1 MTLLTGPAP
10 ARAAAERR
18 CGWLDN
24 VTPGNFELVDRDGRW
39 TIAQQGGYEAPGFD
53 RLPDMSSKGG
63 VAINGPHGYSCACI
77 TARTDAKSRRVIDLV
92 SGQPSHCASAATIA
106 RCRNAE
112 DRAAAT
118 LDQVAIL
125 FR

>member
-1 MTLLTGPAP
+1 MAVKLWWCAAMTMTLLTGPAP

-63 VAINGPHGYSCACI
+63 VATNGPHGYSCACI

-92 SGQPSHCASAATIA
+92 SGQPRSL
-106 RCRNAE
+106 RQCRN
-112 DRAAAT
+112 DRT
-118 LDQVAIL
+118 LPK
-125 FR
+125 R